1 MCRMCAGRT
10 RTHAEWNVAISGAWI
25 PIGASNAS
33 TRRAISPA
41 ALLVNVTART
51 FFGCTPRTPRSH
63 AIRWAMTRVF
73 PLPAPAS
80 TRRGPSPAVT
90 ASRCGGFRSARRASR
105 SSTRRLYRMPDGASW
120 AVMRRPRRPAPI
132 DRPPGARGG
141 RGLFDRDALR
151 QVAWLVDVAAE
162 AHGDVVGE
170 KLERDDGDER
180 RQELGAR
187 RHLDD
192 VLRLRRDAAAA
203 RVGHGD
209 HEAVAGPPLLDVAEH
224 ALVRGVADHQRY
236 HGELVGDERDRAVL
250 HLTAGIALGMDVG
263 NLLELERPLEGDG
276 VLDATAQIED
286 VARVGELAGERRDL
300 GVQPERRLDQPRD
313 LDEVVDAF
321 LHVLGRDGVARAAEP
336 QAEQVHGHDHRR
348 ERLRGRDADLGPRVH
363 VEDAGRLARERGAH
377 DVGDR
382 EDRAALEAGGPW

>member
-1 MCRMCAGRT
+1 MCRMCARRI
-10 RTHAEWNVAISGAWI
+10 RTHAEWNVAIRGARIPSGA
-25 PIGASNAS
+25 SSAS

-41 ALLVNVTART
+41 ALFVNVTART
-51 FFGCTPRTPRSH
+51 FFGCTPRTLRSH

-192 VLRLRRDAAAA
+192 VLRLRRDVAVA

-209 HEAVAGPPLLDVAEH
+209 HEAVAGPHLLDVAEH
-224 ALVRGVADHQRY
+224 ALGRGVADHQRY

-286 VARVGELAGERRDL
+286 VARVGELDVL
-300 GVQPERRLDQPRD
+300 Y
-313 LDEVVDAF
+313 
-321 LHVLGRDGVARAAEP
+321 LGRDRKSTRLNSSHGYISYAVFCLKKKNNVTRMFRASPMLRAEIIQQLTLRDTNSP
-336 QAEQVHGHDHRR
+336 ISSTNAGSSSNTHK
-348 ERLRGRDADLGPRVH
+348 RGRIACFTPEPADSCT
-363 VEDAGRLARERGAH
+363 
-377 DVGDR
+377 
-382 EDRAALEAGGPW
+382 